1 MMSKVQPSD
10 PQNGKRR
17 VLIVDDSALV
27 RQVLG
32 LILSRHPM
40 LEVVGTAKDPY
51 EARER
56 IKDLQPDVLTLDVEM
71 PRMDGITF
79 LSKLMKAHP
88 MPVVMLSSL
97 TEKGTAIAL
106 DAMALGAV
114 EVIGKP
120 AVDQALGLEAMG
132 AEIAEAV
139 YCASWARILGVRPKA
154 APTLRPSLAS
164 LAARAQAG
172 RSLIAIG
179 SSTGGTE
186 ALRQLFT
193 DLPGDLPPIAVVQHM
208 LPGFIGAFAE
218 RMDRES
224 EAQVKVAA
232 DGEQLRP
239 GSIYLA
245 PSDAHLEVE
254 RRGGALCARIQPG
267 ERVSRHIPSVDVLF
281 HSVAQAC
288 GAHALGIILT
298 GMGEDGAR
306 GLLGMRQKGAHTLG
320 QDEASC
326 VVYGMPRSAFLRGA
340 VAEQVPLSAVPRHI
354 MDWCSRL
361 S

>member
-1 MMSKVQPSD
+1 MIPSSHATD
-10 PQNGKRR
+10 PQAGKRR

-32 LILSRHPM
+32 MILSRHPM

-79 LSKLMKAHP
+79 LGKLMKAHP

-97 TEKGTAIAL
+97 TDKGTAIAL

-120 AVDQALGLEAMG
+120 AVDQAVGLEAMG

-139 YCASWARILGVRPKA
+139 YSASWARILGVRPKPA
-154 APTLRPSLAS
+154 ATVRPTLAS
-164 LAARAQAG
+164 LAARAQAS
-172 RSLIAIG
+172 RALIAIG

-186 ALRQLFT
+186 ALRQVFAE
-193 DLPGDLPPIAVVQHM
+193 LPGDLPPIVVVQHM
-208 LPGFIGAFAE
+208 LPGFIGAFAD
-218 RMDRES
+218 RLDREAEPS
-224 EAQVKVAA
+224 IKVAA

-239 GSIYLA
+239 GTIYLA
-245 PSDAHLEVE
+245 PSDAHLAVQ
-254 RRGGALCARIQPG
+254 RKAGGLLAQLQPG

-281 HSVAQAC
+281 QSVAEAC
-288 GAHALGIILT
+288 GTHALGIILT

-306 GLLGMRQKGAHTLG
+306 GLLSMRQKGAHTVG

-340 VAEQVPLSAVPRHI
+340 VVEQAALPTIPHHI
-354 MDWCSRL
+354 LDWCQRL
-361 S
+361 T